1 MSSKKDTGKGGM
13 KIRQLLLE
21 RQVRKDCWGFVLA
34 RGAKRR
40 NFFFRKGR
48 LVPVEEQGAR
58 TARLEAL
65 VLYLFHSYYNY
76 PSIMMR

>member
-13 KIRQLLLE
+13 KIRRLLLE
-21 RQVRKDCWGFVLA
+21 RQECKDCRGFVLA

-48 LVPVEEQGAR
+48 LVPVHERRGFSFFLWSSR
-58 TARLEAL
+58 TET
-65 VLYLFHSYYNY
+65 VL
-76 PSIMMR
+76 RK